1 MVFLMASGFNNRG
14 KAGDE
19 KNASRAALVVHS
31 LSAGGQYLIS
41 LLGPTA
47 WVISSWEVRR
57 LIIRSGKR
65 DRSEKR
71 KAGQEA
77 ESGTGPILAP
87 PTSERSSPGRG
98 ILISAHPSSRKTG
111 QVQYC

>member
-1 MVFLMASGFNNRG
+1 MASGFNNRG

-19 KNASRAALVVHS
+19 KKASRAALVVHS

-65 DRSEKR
+65 DRSDIGPADDR
-71 KAGQEA
+71 AIFTRARHFDFGPPFVA
-77 ESGTGPILAP
+77 ENGTGPILLKWAAP
-87 PTSERSSPGRG
+87 PTS
-98 ILISAHPSSRKTG
+98 
-111 QVQYC
+111 